1 MPTKSYLL
9 SHARAA
15 PPNDATQILP
25 PPSDCTRRRQGAPE
39 PHPPETVWSGSW
51 QCELWSVECELA
63 V

>member
-1 MPTKSYLL
+1 MSNMPTKSYFV

-39 PHPPETVWSGSW
+39 PQPPD
-51 QCELWSVECELA
+51 A